1 MHVTPSGGHAGLA
14 GLQGGLS
21 IDLLLAAL
29 LLAVTALM
37 LLLVL
42 AILTKSVA
50 GG

>member
-1 MHVTPSGGHAGLA
+1 MHVTPSRVRAGLA

-29 LLAVTALM
+29 LLAVTALV